1 MSFFTPW
8 ERGRLALD
16 EGKLPSFQLV
26 PCKFSPSVPAALAA
40 GTTLGVF
47 AAGAA
52 ALARREHA
60 GNEAV
65 PASTRAG
72 RPRSQGCS
80 MQASASCPRRGRDA
94 LVPGVVRCKQV
105 HLAPRTSGGQLA

>member
-1 MSFFTPW
+1 MNRFTPW

-40 GTTLGVF
+40 GTTLG
-47 AAGAA
+47 
-52 ALARREHA
+52 AR
-60 GNEAV
+60 
-65 PASTRAG
+65 
-72 RPRSQGCS
+72 
-80 MQASASCPRRGRDA
+80 ASCPRRGRDA

-105 HLAPRTSGGQLA
+105 HPALRTSGERYS